1 MVLSYFLT
9 YKQVEEILTHGNM
22 IKQKIVDNNIPIL
35 GYNVQETM
43 SMISDHLDT
52 LSKIKVDIKE
62 YIRLGKNGIDYPDVV
77 YPSHYDNTTQ
87 VGNAVRNEVDS
98 QYEYFRTIQN
108 NDICKEKIT
117 EINDRCVK
125 ECNKHVEQKVNELHT
140 EYKTIQDKQCYET
153 IRNINQNIV
162 FVSKALNRDKL
173 DTNELELIGSLLSV
187 ISRLFNTCRD
197 NISSSEQRTLIATIK
212 ELTISYNDKSSN
224 QDKSSYNSY
233 SNNQEDEECGESA
246 MWRRN
251 YDENVGFIN
260 KGIDEATKTG
270 SIPKRTF
277 DKLKGRITILI
288 KNIQD
293 CESKTSLD
301 DKKYNMDELNQMM
314 TNVKKIR
321 IDSDKSK
328 SDNSKD
334 SKSDDNKDPCN
345 EQTAEPCTAKTW
357 NPSRKNCES
366 RADAIKASRAT
377 HPDKNNGCK
386 KCAKVIFQKLNTYQC
401 DTGGWVEGVYQV
413 GRKERDGGN
422 KSKTKRR
429 KQKGKRAK
437 TIKKKRSNQIKKK
450 KRIQAKT
457 KKNN

>member
-9 YKQVEEILTHGNM
+9 YEQVEAILTHGNM
-22 IKQKIVDNNIPIL
+22 IKQKIADNN
-35 GYNVQETM
+35 GYNVQETI

-62 YIRLGKNGIDYPDVV
+62 YIRLEKIGINRPDIV
-77 YPSHYDNTTQ
+77 YPSHYDNRTQ

-117 EINDRCVK
+117 EINDSCVK
-125 ECNKHVEQKVNELHT
+125 ECNKHVEQKVNELDT
-140 EYKTIQDKQCYET
+140 EYKKIQDKQCNET
-153 IRNINQNIV
+153 IRNIKQNIV
-162 FVSKALNRDKL
+162 FVSNALNRDKL

-187 ISRLFNTCRD
+187 ISRLFNTCKD
-197 NISSSEQRTLIATIK
+197 NISSSEQSTLIATIK
-212 ELTISYNDKSSN
+212 ELKNSYKDKSSN

-260 KGIDEATKTG
+260 QGIDDATKTG
-270 SIPKRTF
+270 SIPQRTF
-277 DKLKGRITILI
+277 DNLERRIKNLI
-288 KNIQD
+288 KSIND
-293 CESKTSLD
+293 CESKTYLD
-301 DKKYNMDELNQMM
+301 DKKYNMNKLNQMM

-345 EQTAEPCTAKTW
+345 EQNAEPCTAKTW
-357 NPSRKNCES
+357 NPEGKKCKTR
-366 RADAIKASRAT
+366 RDALLASRAT

-386 KCAKVIFQKLNTYQC
+386 KCAEVIFQKLNTYKC
-401 DTGGWVEGVYQV
+401 DPGGWVEKDEYIDPDVRG
-413 GRKERDGGN
+413 GGN

-429 KQKGKRAK
+429 KQKGKRAN